1 MTFHPIRDLATRL
14 VNRPTAPTPP
24 TVEYR
29 LRGDRD
35 GWSLW
40 WLDVGD
46 DVVLGTGLTAVQVA
60 GLLDDLDQI
69 GHRP

>member
-1 MTFHPIRDLATRL
+1 MTWHPLRDLATRL
-14 VNRPTAPTPP
+14 VNRPTAPPAP
-24 TVEYR
+24 VE
-29 LRGDRD
+29 LRVKAGRD
-35 GWSLW
+35 GWTVVMLT
-40 WLDVGD
+40 VGD

>member
-14 VNRPTAPTPP
+14 VNRPTAPP
-24 TVEYR
+24 TVE
-29 LRGDRD
+29 LRVKAGRD
-35 GWSLW
+35 GWTVVQLT
-40 WLDVGD
+40 VGD

>member
-1 MTFHPIRDLATRL
+1 MTFHPFRDLATRL
-14 VNRPTAPTPP
+14 VNRPTAPNP

-46 DVVLGTGLTAVQVA
+46 DVLLGTGLTGEQVA
-60 GLLDDLDQI
+60 AQLDCLHAI
-69 GHRP
+69 GHRR